1 MRPFLAISLPEVP
14 SYPEFASLVSLRA
27 SNKHEVAPATQGE
40 INKQASQMLELADQ
54 ALRAARKEWEAV
66 SKVNAEAARCVG
78 CEDWWRL
85 GVKNVLRACI
95 TASIMVSTSKKI
107 MATAGSKNAKDIL
120 KVELAESGKGYHPW
134 WIVPKISAK

>member
-27 SNKHEVAPATQGE
+27 SNKHEGAPATQGE
-40 INKQASQMLELADQ
+40 INQQASQMLELADQ

-95 TASIMVSTSKKI
+95 TASIMVSTSKEI
-107 MATAGSKNAKDIL
+107 IAIAGSKNAKDIL